1 MKTFLAFLGT
11 TVGSYVGWW
20 LGSYGGF
27 AIACLASVVG
37 MGLGLYASRRM
48 WQAYNEEYL

>member
-1 MKTFLAFLGT
+1 MKTLLAFVGT

-20 LGSYGGF
+20 LGGYAGF
-27 AIACLASVVG
+27 AIACLGSVVG
-37 MGLGLYASRRM
+37 MGLGLYASRRL